1 MTPDNRLDLLTR
13 AGRTLYGE
21 RWQTPL
27 AGDLRTSDRT
37 VRRWVSGQT
46 EVPPAVVAELR
57 GLLMSR
63 GVAISDL
70 LREMEKEWNDE

>member
-1 MTPDNRLDLLTR
+1 MRHELNSNKNRDLLIR
-13 AGRTLYGE
+13 AGQALYGE

-27 AGDLRTSDRT
+27 AQDLHTSDRT

-46 EVPPAVVAELR
+46 DVPWGVIAELR

-63 GVAISDL
+63 GMVINNLIADL
-70 LREMEKEWNDE
+70 DR